1 MSEGTLYDK
10 VWDRHKVTELP
21 NGQDQ
26 LFVGL
31 HLVHE
36 VTSPQ
41 AFGMLRE
48 REAEVAYPDR
58 TFATTDHVVPTTP
71 EGRRRPLGDD
81 QAENMLS
88 ALERNTGESG
98 ITFFGLESGKQ
109 GITHVVAPELGL
121 SQPGMTVACG
131 DSHTATHGAFGSV
144 GVGIGT
150 TQIRDVLATGCIAAE
165 KQRVRRVEVE
175 GSLGEGVSAKDVIL
189 KVIGDLGVDGGV
201 GHVYEYGG
209 PAIRDLDMEGRL
221 AVCNMSIEGGA
232 RAGYINP
239 DETTYDYLR
248 GREYVPEGEAFE
260 ERREYWESIRSDE
273 DAEYDDV
280 VTVDADGLA
289 PMVTWGINPG
299 QVGEVTDPIPDPEGM
314 ADETER
320 KAARKAVEHMEV
332 TPGETMAGYD
342 VDVAFL
348 GTCTN
353 GRFSDFREAA
363 RVLAGRQVD
372 PDVRALAVPGS
383 ETVRAQ
389 CEAAGLD
396 EVFRAAG
403 FQWRRA
409 GCSMCLAM
417 NDDALEGGEVCA
429 SSSNRNF
436 VGRQGS
442 KDGRTVLMSPAM
454 VAAAA
459 VEGEVTDVR
468 EFEVS
473 EDVGSAPE
481 EDVVPGDSLGG
492 GGDGAAEVSD

>member
-1 MSEGTLYDK
+1 MSNGTLYDK
-10 VWDRHKVTELP
+10 VWETHKVAELP
-21 NGQDQ
+21 SGQDQ
-26 LFVGL
+26 LFIGL

-48 REAEVAYPDR
+48 RDLDVAYPNQ
-58 TFATTDHVVPTTP
+58 TFATTDHIAPT
-71 EGRRRPLGDD
+71 EAEKRERPLTDE
-81 QAENMLS
+81 QSEEMLS
-88 ALERNTGESG
+88 ALERNTSENG
-98 ITFFGLESGKQ
+98 ITFFGFESGKQ

-131 DSHTATHGAFGSV
+131 DSHTATHGAFGSI

-150 TQIRDVLATGCIAAE
+150 SQIRDVLATGCIAAD
-165 KQRVRRVEVE
+165 KQKVRRINVE
-175 GSLGEGVSAKDVIL
+175 GELGEGVYAKDIIL
-189 KVIGDLGVDGGV
+189 KIIQDLGVDGGV

-209 PAIRDLDMEGRL
+209 PAIEALDMEGRL

-239 DETTYDYLR
+239 DQTTYDYLE
-248 GREYVPEGEAFE
+248 GREYVPDGETYKE
-260 ERREYWESIRSDE
+260 LKQYWETIASGE

-280 VTVDADGLA
+280 VTIDVNGLD
-289 PMVTWGINPG
+289 PLVTWGINPG
-299 QVGEVTDPIPDPEGM
+299 QVVEVSEPIPEPDSFEGRS
-314 ADETER
+314 EQE
-320 KAARKAVEHMEV
+320 AARQALDHMELE
-332 TPGETMAGYD
+332 PGQSMLGYD

-353 GRFSDFREAA
+353 GRVSDFEVAA
-363 RVLAGRQVD
+363 EILEGNQVD
-372 PDVRALAVPGS
+372 NDVRALAVPGS
-383 ETVRAQ
+383 ETVREQ
-389 CEAAGLD
+389 CEARGLD
-396 EVFRAAG
+396 EVFIDAG

-417 NDDALEGGEVCA
+417 NDDALEGDEVCA

-436 VGRQGS
+436 IGRQGS

-468 EFEVS
+468 QYFGDDHADALTADEVS
-473 EDVGSAPE
+473 EVAD
-481 EDVVPGDSLGG
+481 
-492 GGDGAAEVSD
+492 

>member
-10 VWDRHKVTELP
+10 VWERHKVTELP

-48 REAEVAYPDR
+48 RDLDVAYPDR
-58 TFATTDHVVPTTP
+58 TFATTDHIAPTEP
-71 EGRRRPLGDD
+71 EKRERPLADD
-81 QAENMLS
+81 QAEEMLS
-88 ALERNTGESG
+88 ALERNTSESG
-98 ITFFGLESGKQ
+98 ITFFGFESGKQ

-131 DSHTATHGAFGSV
+131 DSHTATHGAFGSI

-150 TQIRDVLATGCIAAE
+150 SQIRDVLATGCIAAD
-165 KQRVRRVEVE
+165 KQKVRRINVE
-175 GSLGEGVSAKDVIL
+175 GELGEGVYAKDVIM
-189 KVIGDLGVDGGV
+189 KIIQELGVDGGV

-209 PAIRDLDMEGRL
+209 PAIEALDMEGRL

-239 DETTYDYLR
+239 DETTYEYLR
-248 GREYVPEGEAFE
+248 GREYVPAGDAFE
-260 ERREYWESIRSDE
+260 ERKAYWESVASDA

-280 VTVDADGLA
+280 VTVDADGIDPL
-289 PMVTWGINPG
+289 VTWGINPG
-299 QVGEVTDPIPDPEGM
+299 QVIEVSEPVPHPDEFEARTDRE
-314 ADETER
+314 AAER
-320 KAARKAVEHMEV
+320 ALDHMEIEA
-332 TPGETMAGYD
+332 GQSMLGYD

-353 GRFSDFREAA
+353 GRLSDFEEAA
-363 RVLAGRQVD
+363 TVLEGETVAD
-372 PDVRALAVPGS
+372 DVRALAVPGS
-383 ETVRAQ
+383 ETVRQ
-389 CEAAGLD
+389 RCEDRGID
-396 EVFRAAG
+396 EVFINAG

-417 NDDALEGGEVCA
+417 NDDALEGDEVCA

-442 KDGRTVLMSPAM
+442 KDGRTVLMNPAM

-459 VEGEVTDVR
+459 VEGAVADAREYLDDGPTDGVGGVEEVAD
-468 EFEVS
+468 
-473 EDVGSAPE
+473 
-481 EDVVPGDSLGG
+481 
-492 GGDGAAEVSD
+492 

>member
-1 MSEGTLYDK
+1 MSERTLYDK

-41 AFGMLRE
+41 AFAMLRE
-48 REAEVAYPDR
+48 RGIDVAFPDR
-58 TFATTDHVVPTTP
+58 TFATTDHIVPTTD
-71 EGRRRPLGDD
+71 EGRARPLGDD
-81 QAENMLS
+81 EAENMLQ
-88 ALERNTGESG
+88 ALERNTDENG
-98 ITFFGLESGKQ
+98 ITFFGLDSGKQ

-131 DSHTATHGAFGSV
+131 DSHTATHGAFGSI

-150 TQIRDVLATGCIAAE
+150 SQIRDVLATGCIAAE
-165 KQRVRRVEVE
+165 KQKVRRIEVE
-175 GSLGEGVSAKDVIL
+175 GTLGDGVYAKDVIL
-189 KVIGDLGVDGGV
+189 KIIQELGVDGGV

-209 PAIRDLDMEGRL
+209 PAVEALDMEGRL
-221 AVCNMSIEGGA
+221 AICNMSIEGGA

-239 DETTYDYLR
+239 DETTYEYLR

-260 ERREYWESIRSDE
+260 ERRAYWESVASDE
-273 DAEYDDV
+273 DAVYDDV
-280 VTVDADGLA
+280 VTIDVDDVDPL
-289 PMVTWGINPG
+289 VTWGINPG
-299 QVGEVTDPIPDPEGM
+299 QVLEVSEPVPAP
-314 ADETER
+314 ADFETRSER
-320 KAARKAVEHMEV
+320 EAAEQAIEHMDLE
-332 TPGETMAGYD
+332 PGQSMLGYP

-353 GRFSDFREAA
+353 GRVSDFEVAA
-363 RVLAGRQVD
+363 GILEGRQVAD
-372 PDVRALAVPGS
+372 GVRALAVPGS
-383 ETVRAQ
+383 ETVRKE
-389 CEAAGLD
+389 CEARDLD
-396 EVFRAAG
+396 QVFIEAG

-417 NDDALEGGEVCA
+417 NDDALHGDEVCA

-468 EFEVS
+468 RFLDGDDRRTLTADDVEEGEVA
-473 EDVGSAPE
+473 D
-481 EDVVPGDSLGG
+481 
-492 GGDGAAEVSD
+492 

>member
-1 MSEGTLYDK
+1 MSNGTLYDK
-10 VWDRHKVTELP
+10 VWEKHKVAELP
-21 NGQDQ
+21 SGQDQ
-26 LFVGL
+26 LFIGL

-48 REAEVAYPDR
+48 RDLDVAYPNQ
-58 TFATTDHVVPTTP
+58 TFATTDHIAPT
-71 EGRRRPLGDD
+71 EAEKRERPLTDE
-81 QAENMLS
+81 QSEEMLS
-88 ALERNTGESG
+88 ALERNTGENG
-98 ITFFGLESGKQ
+98 ITFFGFESGKQ

-131 DSHTATHGAFGSV
+131 DSHTATHGAFGSI

-150 TQIRDVLATGCIAAE
+150 SQIRDVLATGCIAAD
-165 KQRVRRVEVE
+165 KQKVRRINVE
-175 GSLGEGVSAKDVIL
+175 GELGEGVYAKDIIL
-189 KVIGDLGVDGGV
+189 KIIQDLGVDGGV

-209 PAIRDLDMEGRL
+209 PAIEALDMEGRL

-239 DETTYDYLR
+239 DETTYEYLQ

-260 ERREYWESIRSDE
+260 ERKEYWESISSDD

-280 VTVDADGLA
+280 VTVDADDIDPLL
-289 PMVTWGINPG
+289 TWGINPG
-299 QVGEVTDPIPDPEGM
+299 QVIEITDSVPHPEDFE
-314 ADETER
+314 ARTDRE
-320 KAARKAVEHMEV
+320 AAEQALEHMDVE
-332 TPGETMAGYD
+332 PGQSMLGYD

-353 GRFSDFREAA
+353 GRVSDFEEAA
-363 RVLAGRQVD
+363 KILEGNTVADG
-372 PDVRALAVPGS
+372 VRALAVPGS
-383 ETVRAQ
+383 ETVREE
-389 CEAAGLD
+389 CEARGID
-396 EVFRAAG
+396 ETFINAG

-417 NDDALEGGEVCA
+417 NDDSLEGDEVCA

-436 VGRQGS
+436 IGRQGS
-442 KDGRTVLMSPAM
+442 KEGRTVLMSPAM

-459 VEGEVTDVR
+459 VEGEVADAREYLTDDPAG
-468 EFEVS
+468 S
-473 EDVGSAPE
+473 PSGVGE
-481 EDVVPGDSLGG
+481 
-492 GGDGAAEVSD
+492 AAD

>member
-1 MSEGTLYDK
+1 MSRGTLYDK

-48 REAEVAYPDR
+48 RDLDVAYPDR
-58 TFATTDHVVPTTP
+58 TFATTDHIAPTEP
-71 EGRRRPLGDD
+71 EKRERPLADD
-81 QAENMLS
+81 QAEEMLS
-88 ALERNTGESG
+88 ALERNTSESG
-98 ITFFGLESGKQ
+98 ITFFGFESGKQ

-131 DSHTATHGAFGSV
+131 DSHTATHGAFGSI

-150 TQIRDVLATGCIAAE
+150 SQIRDVLATGCIAAD
-165 KQRVRRVEVE
+165 KQKVRRINVE
-175 GSLGEGVSAKDVIL
+175 GELGEGVYAKDVIM
-189 KVIGDLGVDGGV
+189 KIIQELGVDGGV

-209 PAIRDLDMEGRL
+209 PAIEALDMEGRL

-239 DETTYDYLR
+239 DETTYEYLR
-248 GREYVPEGEAFE
+248 GREYVPAGDAFE
-260 ERREYWESIRSDE
+260 ERKAYWESVASDA

-280 VTVDADGLA
+280 VTVDADGIDPL
-289 PMVTWGINPG
+289 VTWGINPG
-299 QVGEVTDPIPDPEGM
+299 QVIEVSEPVPHPDEFEARTDRE
-314 ADETER
+314 AAER
-320 KAARKAVEHMEV
+320 ALDHMEIEA
-332 TPGETMAGYD
+332 GQSMLGYD

-353 GRFSDFREAA
+353 GRLSDFEEAA
-363 RVLAGRQVD
+363 TVLEGETVAD
-372 PDVRALAVPGS
+372 DVRALAVPGS
-383 ETVRAQ
+383 ETVRQ
-389 CEAAGLD
+389 RCEDRGID
-396 EVFRAAG
+396 EVFINAG

-417 NDDALEGGEVCA
+417 NDDALEGDEVCA

-442 KDGRTVLMSPAM
+442 KDGRTVLMNPAM

-459 VEGEVTDVR
+459 VEGAVADAREYLDDGPTDGVGGVEEVAD
-468 EFEVS
+468 
-473 EDVGSAPE
+473 
-481 EDVVPGDSLGG
+481 
-492 GGDGAAEVSD
+492 

>member
-1 MSEGTLYDK
+1 MSQNTLYDK
-10 VWDRHKVTELP
+10 VWEKHKVAELP

-26 LFVGL
+26 LFIGL

-41 AFGMLRE
+41 AFAMIEE
-48 REAEVAYPDR
+48 RDMEIAYPER
-58 TFATTDHVVPTTP
+58 TFATTDHIAPT
-71 EGRRRPLGDD
+71 EADKRERPLTD
-81 QAENMLS
+81 QQSEEMLS
-88 ALERNTGESG
+88 ALEQNTAENG
-98 ITFFGLESGKQ
+98 ITFFGFESGKQ

-131 DSHTATHGAFGSV
+131 DSHTATHGAFGSIGV
-144 GVGIGT
+144 GVGT
-150 TQIRDVLATGCIAAE
+150 SQIRDILATGCIAAD
-165 KQRVRRVEVE
+165 KQKVRRIEVE
-175 GSLGEGVSAKDVIL
+175 GSLGEGVSAKDIIL
-189 KVIGDLGVDGGV
+189 KIIQDLGVDGGV

-209 PAIRDLDMEGRL
+209 PAIRELDMEGRL

-260 ERREYWESIRSDE
+260 ELKSCWESVRSDE

-280 VTVDADGLA
+280 VTVNVADIDPL
-289 PMVTWGINPG
+289 VTWGINPG
-299 QVGEVTDPIPDPEGM
+299 QVVEVSQPVPAPEDFE
-314 ADETER
+314 ARSDRE
-320 KAARKAVEHMEV
+320 AAEQALEHMDLEA
-332 TPGETMAGYD
+332 GQSMLGYD

-353 GRFSDFREAA
+353 GRVTDFRRATE
-363 RVLAGRQVD
+363 VLEGRQVAD
-372 PDVRALAVPGS
+372 GVRALAVPGS
-383 ETVRAQ
+383 ETVRQ
-389 CEAAGLD
+389 RCEEEGLD
-396 EVFRAAG
+396 EVFIDAG

-417 NDDALEGGEVCA
+417 NEDSLEGDEVCA

-459 VEGEVTDVR
+459 VEGEVTDCR
-468 EFEVS
+468 RFFEDSARTVTADDVS
-473 EDVGSAPE
+473 EVAD
-481 EDVVPGDSLGG
+481 
-492 GGDGAAEVSD
+492 

>member
-1 MSEGTLYDK
+1 MSEGTLYDN
-10 VWDRHKVTELP
+10 VWERHKVTELP

-26 LFVGL
+26 LFIGL

-41 AFGMLRE
+41 AFAMLEE
-48 REAEVAYPDR
+48 RDLDVAFPER
-58 TFATTDHVVPTTP
+58 TYATTDHIVPTTE
-71 EGRRRPLGDD
+71 EGRARPLPDEE
-81 QAENMLS
+81 AEEMLS
-88 ALERNTGESG
+88 ALERNTSENG
-98 ITFFGLESGKQ
+98 ITFFGFESGKQ

-131 DSHTATHGAFGSV
+131 DSHTATHGAFGSIGV
-144 GVGIGT
+144 GVGT
-150 TQIRDVLATGCIAAE
+150 SQIRDILATGCIAAD
-165 KQRVRRVEVE
+165 KQKVRRIEVE
-175 GSLGEGVSAKDVIL
+175 GELGEGVYAKDIIL
-189 KVIGDLGVDGGV
+189 KIIQDLGVDGGV

-239 DETTYDYLR
+239 DETTYEYLR
-248 GREYVPEGEAFE
+248 GREYVPEGGAFE
-260 ERREYWESIRSDE
+260 ELREYWESVASDE

-280 VTVDADGLA
+280 VTIDVDDVDPL
-289 PMVTWGINPG
+289 VTWGINPG
-299 QVGEVTDPIPDPEGM
+299 QVVEVSEPVPAPEDFEARTDRE
-314 ADETER
+314 AAER
-320 KAARKAVEHMEV
+320 ALEHMGLE
-332 TPGETMAGYD
+332 PGQSMLGYD

-353 GRFSDFREAA
+353 GRVTDFRKAA
-363 RVLAGRQVD
+363 EVLEGNRVD
-372 PDVRALAVPGS
+372 DDVRALAVPGS
-383 ETVRAQ
+383 ETVRQ
-389 CEAAGLD
+389 RCEAEGLD
-396 EVFRAAG
+396 EVFIEAG

-417 NDDALEGGEVCA
+417 NDDALVGDEVCA

-459 VEGEVTDVR
+459 VEGEVTDCR
-468 EFEVS
+468 RFFDDRSDALTADDVS
-473 EDVGSAPE
+473 EVAD
-481 EDVVPGDSLGG
+481 
-492 GGDGAAEVSD
+492 

>member
-1 MSEGTLYDK
+1 MSERTLYDK
-10 VWDRHKVTELP
+10 VWEKHKVAELP
-21 NGQDQ
+21 SGQDQ
-26 LFVGL
+26 LFIGL

-48 REAEVAYPDR
+48 RDLEVAYPDQ
-58 TFATTDHVVPTTP
+58 TFATTDHIAPT
-71 EGRRRPLGDD
+71 EAEKRERPLTDD
-81 QAENMLS
+81 QSEEMLS
-88 ALERNTGESG
+88 ALERNTSENG
-98 ITFFGLESGKQ
+98 ITFFGFESGKQ

-131 DSHTATHGAFGSV
+131 DSHTATHGAFGSI

-150 TQIRDVLATGCIAAE
+150 SQIRDVLATGCIAAD
-165 KQRVRRVEVE
+165 KQKVRRINVE
-175 GSLGEGVSAKDVIL
+175 GELGEGVYAKDIIL
-189 KVIGDLGVDGGV
+189 KIIQDLGVDGGV

-209 PAIRDLDMEGRL
+209 PAIEALDMEGRL

-239 DETTYDYLR
+239 DETTYEYLK
-248 GREYVPEGEAFE
+248 GREYVPDGEAFE
-260 ERREYWESIRSDE
+260 ERKEYWESVSSDA

-280 VTVDADGLA
+280 VTVDADDIDPLL
-289 PMVTWGINPG
+289 TWGINPG
-299 QVGEVTDPIPDPEGM
+299 QVIEITDSVPDPEDFE
-314 ADETER
+314 ARTDRE
-320 KAARKAVEHMEV
+320 AAEQALDHMDIE
-332 TPGETMAGYD
+332 PGQSMLGYN

-353 GRFSDFREAA
+353 GRVTDFAEAA
-363 RVLAGRQVD
+363 KILEGHTVD
-372 PDVRALAVPGS
+372 DDVRALAVPGS
-383 ETVRAQ
+383 ETVREE
-389 CEAAGLD
+389 CEARGID
-396 EVFRAAG
+396 ETFINAG

-417 NDDALEGGEVCA
+417 NDDSLEGDEVCA

-442 KDGRTVLMSPAM
+442 KEGRTVLMSPAM

-459 VEGEVTDVR
+459 VEGEVADAR
-468 EFEVS
+468 EYLS
-473 EDVGSAPE
+473 DDSAGGASGVGE
-481 EDVVPGDSLGG
+481 
-492 GGDGAAEVSD
+492 AAD

>member
-26 LFVGL
+26 LFIGL

-48 REAEVAYPDR
+48 RELDVAYPDQ
-58 TFATTDHVVPTTP
+58 TFATTDHIAPT
-71 EGRRRPLGDD
+71 EADKRERPLADD
-81 QAENMLS
+81 QAEEMLS
-88 ALERNTGESG
+88 ALERNVSDSG
-98 ITFFGLESGKQ
+98 ITFFGFESGKQ

-131 DSHTATHGAFGSV
+131 DSHTATHGAFGSI

-150 TQIRDVLATGCIAAE
+150 SQIRDVLATGCIAAD
-165 KQRVRRVEVE
+165 KQKVRRVNVE
-175 GSLGEGVSAKDVIL
+175 GELGEGVYAKDVIL
-189 KVIGDLGVDGGV
+189 KVIQDLGVDGGV

-209 PAIRDLDMEGRL
+209 PAIEALDMEGRL

-239 DETTYDYLR
+239 DETTYEYLK

-260 ERREYWESIRSDE
+260 ERKAYWESVASDD

-280 VTVDADGLA
+280 VTVDADGLD
-289 PMVTWGINPG
+289 PLVTWGINPG
-299 QVGEVTDPIPDPEGM
+299 QVIEISEPVPHPDDFEARTDRE
-314 ADETER
+314 
-320 KAARKAVEHMEV
+320 AAEQALDHMEIEA
-332 TPGETMAGYD
+332 GQSMLGYD

-353 GRFSDFREAA
+353 GRLSDFEEAA
-363 RVLAGRQVD
+363 KILEGNTVD
-372 PDVRALAVPGS
+372 EDVRALAVPGS
-383 ETVRAQ
+383 ETVRQQ
-389 CEAAGLD
+389 CEERGID
-396 EVFRAAG
+396 EVFINAG

-417 NDDALEGGEVCA
+417 NDDALEGDEVCA

-436 VGRQGS
+436 IGRQGS

-459 VEGEVTDVR
+459 VE
-468 EFEVS
+468 
-473 EDVGSAPE
+473 
-481 EDVVPGDSLGG
+481 
-492 GGDGAAEVSD
+492 AEVADAREYLDDGPTGGAGGVEEVAD

>member
-26 LFVGL
+26 LFIGL

-48 REAEVAYPDR
+48 RDLDVAYPNQ
-58 TFATTDHVVPTTP
+58 TFATTDHIAPT
-71 EGRRRPLGDD
+71 EAEKRERPLADD
-81 QAENMLS
+81 QAEEMLS
-88 ALERNTGESG
+88 ALERNTSESG
-98 ITFFGLESGKQ
+98 ITFFGFESGKQ

-131 DSHTATHGAFGSV
+131 DSHTATHGAFGSI
-144 GVGIGT
+144 GIGIGT
-150 TQIRDVLATGCIAAE
+150 SQIRDVFATGCIAAD
-165 KQRVRRVEVE
+165 KQKVRRINVE
-175 GSLGEGVSAKDVIL
+175 GTLGEGVYAKDVIM
-189 KVIGDLGVDGGV
+189 KIIQDLGVDGGV

-209 PAIRDLDMEGRL
+209 PAIEALDMEGRL

-239 DETTYDYLR
+239 DETTYEYLQ
-248 GREYVPEGEAFE
+248 GREYVPEGDAFE
-260 ERREYWESIRSDE
+260 ERRAYWESVASDA

-280 VTVDADGLA
+280 VTVDADGIDPL
-289 PMVTWGINPG
+289 VTWGINPG
-299 QVGEVTDPIPDPEGM
+299 QVIEISDTVPEPD
-314 ADETER
+314 DF
-320 KAARKAVEHMEV
+320 AARTDREAAEQALDHMEIE
-332 TPGETMAGYD
+332 PGQSMLGYD

-353 GRFSDFREAA
+353 GRLSDFQEAA
-363 RVLAGRQVD
+363 KVLEGNTVD
-372 PDVRALAVPGS
+372 DGVRALAVPGS
-383 ETVRAQ
+383 ETVRKE
-389 CEAAGLD
+389 CEERGID
-396 EVFRAAG
+396 EVFINAG

-417 NDDALEGGEVCA
+417 NDDSLAGDEVCA

-436 VGRQGS
+436 IGRQGS
-442 KDGRTVLMSPAM
+442 KDGRTVLMNPAM

-459 VEGEVTDVR
+459 VEGEVADARDYLDDGPTGGAGGV
-468 EFEVS
+468 EEVA
-473 EDVGSAPE
+473 D
-481 EDVVPGDSLGG
+481 
-492 GGDGAAEVSD
+492 

>member
-1 MSEGTLYDK
+1 MSSNTLYDT
-10 VWDRHKVTELP
+10 VWEKHKVAELP

-26 LFVGL
+26 LFIGL

-48 REAEVAYPDR
+48 RDLDVAFPDR
-58 TFATTDHVVPTTP
+58 TFATTDHIVPTTP
-71 EGRRRPLGDD
+71 QGRERPLQDD
-81 QAENMLS
+81 QAENMLQ
-88 ALERNTGESG
+88 ALERNTSENG
-98 ITFFGLESGKQ
+98 ITFFGLNGEKQ

-131 DSHTATHGAFGSV
+131 DSHTSTHGAFGSV
-144 GVGIGT
+144 GIGIGT
-150 TQIRDVLATGCIAAE
+150 SQIRDVLATGCIAAE
-165 KQRVRRVEVE
+165 KQQVRRIEVTGTLSE
-175 GSLGEGVSAKDVIL
+175 EVYAKDIIL
-189 KVIGDLGVDGGV
+189 KIIRDLGVGGGV

-209 PAIRDLDMEGRL
+209 EAIENLDMEGRL

-239 DETTYDYLR
+239 DQTTYEYLK
-248 GREYVPEGEAFE
+248 GREYAPDVDDWDEHV
-260 ERREYWESIRSDE
+260 EYWDTLRSGD

-280 VTVDADGLA
+280 VEINADDLA

-299 QVGEVTDPIPDPEGM
+299 QVVSVDEEIPSLDAM
-314 ADETER
+314 ADETAR
-320 KAARKAVEHMEV
+320 KAAQKAFDHMELN
-332 TPGETMAGYD
+332 PGETMEGYD

-353 GRFSDFREAA
+353 GRFSDFKEAA
-363 RVLAGRQVD
+363 RVIEGKQIDSGVHG
-372 PDVRALAVPGS
+372 LAVPGS
-383 ETVRAQ
+383 ETVRRQ

-396 EVFRAAG
+396 EIFREAG
-403 FQWRRA
+403 FDWRQA

-417 NDDALEGGEVCA
+417 NNDSLEAGEVCA

-436 VGRQGS
+436 IGRQGD
-442 KDGRTVLMSPAM
+442 KEGRTVLMSPAM

-459 VEGEVTDVR
+459 IEGEITDVR
-468 EFEVS
+468 EHELT
-473 EDVGSAPE
+473 EIDTKTNPTA
-481 EDVVPGDSLGG
+481 VVKGD
-492 GGDGAAEVSD
+492 D

>member
-10 VWDRHKVTELP
+10 VWEKHKVTELP

-41 AFGMLRE
+41 AFAMLSE
-48 REAEVAYPDR
+48 RDLDVAFPDR
-58 TFATTDHVVPTTP
+58 TYATTDHVAPT
-71 EGRRRPLGDD
+71 EADKRDRPLPDGE
-81 QAENMLS
+81 AEEMLS
-88 ALERNTGESG
+88 ALERNTADNG
-98 ITFFGLESGKQ
+98 ITFFGFESGKQ

-131 DSHTATHGAFGSV
+131 DSHTATHGAFGSI

-150 TQIRDVLATGCIAAE
+150 SQIRDVLATGCIAAD
-165 KQRVRRVEVE
+165 KQNVRRINVE
-175 GSLGEGVSAKDVIL
+175 GSLGEGVYAKDIIL
-189 KVIGDLGVDGGV
+189 KIIQDLGVDGGV

-209 PAIRDLDMEGRL
+209 SAIEALDMEGRL

-239 DETTYDYLR
+239 DETTYEYLR
-248 GREYVPEGEAFE
+248 GREYVSEGDAFE
-260 ERREYWESIRSDE
+260 ERKAYWESIASDE

-280 VTVDADGLA
+280 VTIDADGIDPL
-289 PMVTWGINPG
+289 VTWGINPG
-299 QVGEVTDPIPDPEGM
+299 QVIEIGEAIPDPESFESRTDRE
-314 ADETER
+314 AAE
-320 KAARKAVEHMEV
+320 KALEHMDTE
-332 TPGETMAGYD
+332 PGQSMLGYD

-353 GRFSDFREAA
+353 GRVSDFEEAA
-363 RVLAGRQVD
+363 KVLAGNTID
-372 PDVRALAVPGS
+372 EGVRALAVPGS
-383 ETVRAQ
+383 ETVRKE
-389 CEAAGLD
+389 CERRGLD
-396 EVFRAAG
+396 QTFINAG

-417 NDDALEGGEVCA
+417 NDDALEGDEVCA

-459 VEGEVTDVR
+459 VEGEVADARKYLDDDRSGTAGGV
-468 EFEVS
+468 EEVA
-473 EDVGSAPE
+473 D
-481 EDVVPGDSLGG
+481 
-492 GGDGAAEVSD
+492 

>member
-10 VWDRHKVTELP
+10 VWEQHKVTELP

-26 LFVGL
+26 LFIGL

-41 AFGMLRE
+41 AFGMLEE
-48 REAEVAYPDR
+48 RDLDVAYPDR
-58 TFATTDHVVPTTP
+58 TFATTDHIAPTEP
-71 EGRRRPLGDD
+71 EKRERPLADE
-81 QAENMLS
+81 QAEEMLS
-88 ALERNTGESG
+88 ALERNTSESG
-98 ITFFGLESGKQ
+98 VTFFGFESGKQ

-131 DSHTATHGAFGSV
+131 DSHTATHGAFGSI
-144 GVGIGT
+144 GIGIGT
-150 TQIRDVLATGCIAAE
+150 SQIRDVLATGCIAAD
-165 KQRVRRVEVE
+165 KQQVRRIDVE
-175 GSLGEGVSAKDVIL
+175 GELGEGVYAKDVIM
-189 KVIGDLGVDGGV
+189 KIIQELGVDGGV

-209 PAIRDLDMEGRL
+209 PAIESLDMEGRL

-239 DETTYDYLR
+239 DETTYEYLA
-248 GREYVPEGEAFE
+248 GREYVPDGEAFE
-260 ERREYWESIRSDE
+260 ELKQYWESVASDA

-280 VTVDADGLA
+280 VTIDADGTDPL
-289 PMVTWGINPG
+289 VTWGINPG
-299 QVGEVTDPIPDPEGM
+299 QVVEISETVPSPDEFEARTDRE
-314 ADETER
+314 
-320 KAARKAVEHMEV
+320 AAEQALEHMELE
-332 TPGETMAGYD
+332 PGQSMLGYD

-353 GRFSDFREAA
+353 GRVSDFVEAA
-363 RVLAGRQVD
+363 KVLEGNTVD
-372 PDVRALAVPGS
+372 EDVRALAVPGS
-383 ETVRAQ
+383 ETVRKE
-389 CEAAGLD
+389 CEELGLD
-396 EVFRAAG
+396 KTFIDAG

-417 NDDALEGGEVCA
+417 NDDALEGDEVCA

-436 VGRQGS
+436 IGRQGS

-459 VEGEVTDVR
+459 VEGAVVDARDYLDDGPTGGAGGVEEVAD
-468 EFEVS
+468 
-473 EDVGSAPE
+473 
-481 EDVVPGDSLGG
+481 
-492 GGDGAAEVSD
+492 